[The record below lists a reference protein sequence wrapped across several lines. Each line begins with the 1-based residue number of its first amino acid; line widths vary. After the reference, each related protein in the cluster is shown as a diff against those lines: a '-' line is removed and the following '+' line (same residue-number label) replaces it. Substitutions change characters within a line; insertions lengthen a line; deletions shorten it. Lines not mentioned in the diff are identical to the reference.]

1 MKKADLD
8 FLRLHFDRILAMQGT
23 KSVIA
28 INSIIYIYYT
38 ITILYIHSYT
48 TFLVSVSESLFSLFF
63 IILQK
68 ERSDFNSICKWKNL
82 YFSNEMFIYTPISE
96 NCLMN
101 NLMKD

>member
-38 ITILYIHSYT
+38 
-48 TFLVSVSESLFSLFF
+48 
-63 IILQK
+63 
-68 ERSDFNSICKWKNL
+68 
-82 YFSNEMFIYTPISE
+82 
-96 NCLMN
+96 
-101 NLMKD
+101 